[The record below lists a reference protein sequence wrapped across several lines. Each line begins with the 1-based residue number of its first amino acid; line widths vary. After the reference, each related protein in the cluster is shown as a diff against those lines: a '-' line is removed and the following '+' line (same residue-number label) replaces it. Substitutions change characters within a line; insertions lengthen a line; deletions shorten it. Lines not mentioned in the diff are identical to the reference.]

1 LLPLLLVPRVDRLA
15 ARRMATVSPEVLAA
29 QVVAA
34 CWAEPDRL
42 HPQRLVEAIEEV
54 RRRSDAPWYMD
65 AYMRTLRGLVGSFL
79 RSYFPGPNSQWRV
92 AARITAPTLVITG
105 RLDRLVDVRV
115 APAVAKLIPDSRL
128 MVLDRV
134 GHVAQMERPDMVA
147 RAVLAMLDEVRG
159 NPLAGTSSLASVRL
173 AGEAGGPVASGD

>member
-1 LLPLLLVPRVDRLA
+1 
-15 ARRMATVSPEVLAA
+15 
-29 QVVAA
+29 
-34 CWAEPDRL
+34 
-42 HPQRLVEAIEEV
+42 
-54 RRRSDAPWYMD
+54 
-65 AYMRTLRGLVGSFL
+65 VGSFL

-92 AARITAPTLVITG
+92 AARICAPTLVITG
-105 RLDRLVDVRV
+105 RQDRLVDVRV

-159 NPLAGTSSLASVRL
+159 NSLAGTSSLASVRL
-173 AGEAGGPVASGD
+173 TGEAGGSVASVD